1 MAGASSFDVVSRV
14 EMPEVL
20 NAVNQAMMEIKQRY
34 DFKGSVSKIELKES
48 EKKIVLTSD
57 DEFKLK
63 SVIDVLQGKLVKRK
77 VDLKSLK
84 YGNIEGA
91 SGGTVRQEV
100 TLLQGIDADT
110 ARKIVK
116 AVKDAKMKVQS
127 HIREQEVRVSGK
139 KKDDLQAAI
148 QLLKDKDFGL
158 PLQFVNYR

>member
-1 MAGASSFDVVSRV
+1 MAGASSFDIVSRV
-14 EMPEVL
+14 EMPEAL

-34 DFKGSVSKIELKES
+34 DFKGSVSKIEFNEK

-63 SVIDVLQGKLVKRK
+63 TVIDVLQGKLVKRK

-84 YGNIEGA
+84 YGNVEGA
-91 SGGTVRQEV
+91 SGGTVRQEI

-116 AVKDAKMKVQS
+116 AIKDAKMKVQAQ
-127 HIREQEVRVSGK
+127 IREQEVRVSGK
-139 KKDDLQAAI
+139 KKDDLQGAI

>member
-34 DFKGSVSKIELKES
+34 DFKGSVSKIEFKES

-116 AVKDAKMKVQS
+116 AIKDAKMKVQS
-127 HIREQEVRVSGK
+127 HIRDQEVRVSGK
-139 KKDDLQAAI
+139 KRDDLQAAI

>member
-84 YGNIEGA
+84 YGNIDGA

-127 HIREQEVRVSGK
+127 QIREQEVRVSGK